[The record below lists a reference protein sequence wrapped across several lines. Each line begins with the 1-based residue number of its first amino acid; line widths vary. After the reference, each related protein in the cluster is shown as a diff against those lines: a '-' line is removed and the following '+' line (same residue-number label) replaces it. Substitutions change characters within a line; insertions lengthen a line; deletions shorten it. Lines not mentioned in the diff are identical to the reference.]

1 VGPPIQ
7 WQRKSGQTRKGKK
20 GRGRNVMDFVYPKL
34 QTVPYSNSLL
44 RLSQRALECQDTTV
58 RFDLS
63 QTEFISPLG
72 IILLAG
78 TISECLSQG
87 KKVEYIRPTKYA
99 PRTFLSGIG
108 FNKFF
113 KIVNGAEHQVA
124 SPKIQ
129 LKRIYQIDPLLTEQI
144 IQVFGAYLQLS
155 EGVAGSLKLAINE
168 LMMNTFDHSETEKG
182 CYVCAQS
189 YKQTRKIRLCIADFG
204 IGILES
210 LKKTPQYSEL
220 TDHYEGIELAVQE
233 GVTSRVGK
241 EAGYGLH
248 HILRFIEVNQGKMY
262 ILSGEGKIKWDFS
275 GIDYRKQWQTMHVP
289 FHGTIIHLQI
299 NTRKEGLYFLE
310 SERDF
315 LF

>member
-1 VGPPIQ
+1 M
-7 WQRKSGQTRKGKK
+7 KKGKE
-20 GRGRNVMDFVYPKL
+20 GDMDLVYPKL
-34 QTVPYSNSLL
+34 QTVTYSNSLL
-44 RLSQRALECQDTTV
+44 KISQRALECQDTQV
-58 RFDLS
+58 GFDLS

-87 KKVEYIRPTKYA
+87 KNVSYIRPAKDAT
-99 PRTFLSGIG
+99 RRFLSGIG

-113 KIVNGAEHQVA
+113 KIANGMEHRVA
-124 SPKIQ
+124 SPKVQ
-129 LKRIYQIDPLLTEQI
+129 LKRIYQVDYLLINQI
-144 IQVFGAYLQLS
+144 IQVFGNYLQLS

-168 LMMNTFDHSETEKG
+168 LMTNTFDHSETKKG

-189 YKQTRKIRLCIADFG
+189 YKLTRKIRLCIADFG

-210 LKKTPQYSEL
+210 LKKIPKYRTL
-220 TDHYEGIELAVQE
+220 RDHYESIELAVQE
-233 GVTSRVGK
+233 GVTSRVGR

-262 ILSGEGKIKWDFS
+262 ILSGAGKIKWDFS
-275 GIDYRKQWQTMHVP
+275 GIDYRKNRQTMHVP
-289 FHGTIIHLQI
+289 FDGTIIHLQI
-299 NTRKEGLYFLE
+299 NTRNEGLYFLE
-310 SERDF
+310 SERDL